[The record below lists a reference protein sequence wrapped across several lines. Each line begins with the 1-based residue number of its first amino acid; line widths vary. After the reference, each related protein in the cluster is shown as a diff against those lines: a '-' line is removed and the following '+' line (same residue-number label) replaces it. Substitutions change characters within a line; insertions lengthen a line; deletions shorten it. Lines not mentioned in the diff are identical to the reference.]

1 MGQTTIPSADTIR
14 AARIEHANLRERDL
28 ADKLGITE
36 AQLIAAHTGQGVT
49 HIAPHPDNI
58 MQIASQLGEVMAL
71 TRNISCVN
79 EKVGSYANYQSGA
92 HAAMVLNDK
101 IDLRMFPAHWRH
113 AFMVEKETDTGLRRS
128 LQVFDAA
135 GDAVHKIFLRDD
147 NHISDWDAAKASAAL
162 PDQPT
167 HLKLDER
174 TPPEAAKPNPEKLE
188 VLQSEWSKMTDTHQ
202 FMRLTS
208 KLRMNRLGAYRIV
221 GAPFVRPLATSAID
235 RMLNNVQAAGIQVMV
250 FVGNRGCIQIH
261 TGPIEQLKPMGPWQN
276 VLDPGFNLHLRLDHV
291 AEVYAVDKPTQRGKA
306 VSVEAF
312 DADGALILQV
322 FGVRKEDYDSR
333 PAWRDIV
340 DNLPALE
347 LEAAK

>member
-1 MGQTTIPSADTIR
+1 MGLSTQPSADDIR

-58 MQIASQLGEVMAL
+58 MAIASQLGEVMAL
-71 TRNISCVN
+71 TRNVSCVN
-79 EKVGSYANYQSGA
+79 EKVGSYANYTSGA

-101 IDLRMFPAHWRH
+101 IDLRMFPSHWCH
-113 AFMVEKETDTGLRRS
+113 AFMVEKATDAGLRRS

-147 NHISDWDAAKASAAL
+147 AFVPAWDAAKAEAAL

-167 HLKLDER
+167 HLDLAER
-174 TPPEAAKPNPEKLE
+174 APTESAKTNPEKLD

-221 GAPFVRPLATSAID
+221 GAPFVRPLATGAID
-235 RMLNNVQAAGIQVMV
+235 RMLNDVQAAGIEVMV

-261 TGPIEQLKPMGPWQN
+261 TGPIETLKLMGPWQN
-276 VLDPGFNLHLRLDHV
+276 VMDPGFNLHLRLDHV

-312 DADGALILQV
+312 DADGGLIFQV
-322 FGVRKEDYDSR
+322 FGVRKDDYDSR
-333 PAWRDIV
+333 PAWRAIV
-340 DNLPALE
+340 DALPALE
-347 LEAAK
+347 LEAAE